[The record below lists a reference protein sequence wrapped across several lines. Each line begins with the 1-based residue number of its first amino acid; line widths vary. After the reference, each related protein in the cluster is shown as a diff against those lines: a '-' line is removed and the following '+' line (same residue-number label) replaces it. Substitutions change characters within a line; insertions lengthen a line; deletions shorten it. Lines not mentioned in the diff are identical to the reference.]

1 MDCFPF
7 EIRCRVLLALD
18 TRSLRTIQ
26 LVSHHEGEQMGA
38 ISMQLLKHNVN
49 TIVCG
54 DWLTEGEH
62 ALKWLAYCARCRS
75 PSFIR
80 QRHS

>member
-1 MDCFPF
+1 
-7 EIRCRVLLALD
+7 
-18 TRSLRTIQ
+18 
-26 LVSHHEGEQMGA
+26 MGA